1 MRKDQRSSARIMVVD
16 DEPQNVRY
24 VTDVLQWAGYE
35 KVEGLTDPAEAV
47 TRFHDFHPDLVILDL
62 LMPGMDGF
70 EVMDAMRD
78 TVGEDVYLPFLI
90 LTSDISSESRR
101 RALSS
106 GARDFL
112 TKPMSPTEVRLRV
125 DNLLETRFLYL
136 ECARQAE
143 LLGGDASDAPG
154 EPARTTDATLE
165 LIERWGASIDAMVPG
180 LEGRSKRVSWL
191 VARLAE
197 ALELP
202 EADVEA
208 IRVAAM
214 LHDLGARPGPGRS
227 ADEPSSVHVEPEAG
241 VRLLEGSTLPALVAA
256 RRMLA
261 ALEERWDG
269 SGEPE
274 GLRGTAIPIEARI
287 VAVARAHDDFVR
299 ASAAGPGGAD
309 AVDRIE
315 RLSGTW
321 FDPDVVAALSHAQ
334 AVVA

>member
-1 MRKDQRSSARIMVVD
+1 MREDQRTSARIMVVD

-24 VTDVLQWAGYE
+24 VSDVLQWAGYE
-35 KVEGLTDPAEAV
+35 NVEGLTDPAEAV
-47 TRFHDFHPDLVILDL
+47 TRFHEFEPDLVILDL

-70 EVMDAMRD
+70 EVMDAMKS

-101 RALSS
+101 RALSG

-143 LLGGDASDAPG
+143 LLGGKATAT
-154 EPARTTDATLE
+154 PARPAAMTDGIVE
-165 LIERWGASIDAMVPG
+165 LVERWAASIDAMVPG

-191 VARLAE
+191 AARLAE
-197 ALELP
+197 AMDLAET
-202 EADVEA
+202 DVES
-208 IRVAAM
+208 IRVAAL
-214 LHDLGARPGPGRS
+214 LHDLGSRPGPGR
-227 ADEPSSVHVEPEAG
+227 APDDQASVHVEPEAG
-241 VRLLEGSTLPALVAA
+241 VRLLEGSDLPVLANA

-261 ALEERWDG
+261 GLEERWDG

-287 VAVARAHDDFVR
+287 VAVARAYDDFER
-299 ASAAGPGGAD
+299 ASHRDPGDVGAAE
-309 AVDRIE
+309 RIE
-315 RLSGTW
+315 ALAGSW
-321 FDPDVVAALSHAQ
+321 FDPAVVAALAHAQ
-334 AVVA
+334 AVGA